1 MCRFKSG
8 IQFKNRNVLTTIYND
23 SHSDLLKDLGIEDNN
38 YNASTKFIRVELIPP
53 NDNLAADISKWKYNV
68 DQDILPDWYTLD
80 KEKYE
85 QSFREDV
92 KEWLEKN
99 LSIEYVCG
107 KSWTCAKDGKYTY
120 HFMYGSLFDNRFGDT
135 NNYSESEIKEKLVNS
150 GLAKELEEFYGGKLV
165 PITLDLTSLN
175 GSKEYGVV
183 SGDKIAIPTLDI
195 LRKFKEN
202 IPLMGRWYWTS
213 TPNGTKQTGDASCVR
228 VVSGDG
234 YVDYGDCCWRSYS
247 VRPFYITKS

>member
-1 MCRFKSG
+1 
-8 IQFKNRNVLTTIYND
+8 
-23 SHSDLLKDLGIEDNN
+23 
-38 YNASTKFIRVELIPP
+38 
-53 NDNLAADISKWKYNV
+53 
-68 DQDILPDWYTLD
+68 
-80 KEKYE
+80 
-85 QSFREDV
+85 
-92 KEWLEKN
+92 
-99 LSIEYVCG
+99 
-107 KSWTCAKDGKYTY
+107 
-120 HFMYGSLFDNRFGDT
+120 MYGSLFDNRFGDT

-202 IPLMGRWYWTS
+202 IPLMSRWYWTS
-213 TPNGTKQTGDASCVR
+213 TPNGTKQTGDTSFVQ
-228 VVSGDG
+228 VVYDDGNVGCNGCRWGDF
-234 YVDYGDCCWRSYS
+234 S

>member
-1 MCRFKSG
+1 
-8 IQFKNRNVLTTIYND
+8 
-23 SHSDLLKDLGIEDNN
+23 
-38 YNASTKFIRVELIPP
+38 
-53 NDNLAADISKWKYNV
+53 
-68 DQDILPDWYTLD
+68 
-80 KEKYE
+80 
-85 QSFREDV
+85 
-92 KEWLEKN
+92 
-99 LSIEYVCG
+99 
-107 KSWTCAKDGKYTY
+107 
-120 HFMYGSLFDNRFGDT
+120 MYGSLFDNRFGDT

-202 IPLMGRWYWTS
+202 IPLMSRWYWTS
-213 TPNGTKQTGDASCVR
+213 TPNGTKQTGDTSYVQIVSDVGG
-228 VVSGDG
+228 VVCR
-234 YVDYGDCCWRSYS
+234 DYSWGSYG